1 MCYHSFMDNDI
12 NYEPSMKNVPSFH
25 IIKFEPRERFTPQ
38 SDTECTLNLYS

>member
-25 IIKFEPRERFTPQ
+25 ILDLSQERFTPQ
-38 SDTECTLNLYS
+38 SDTECTLNPYS